1 MTIKIIG
8 YDGMDWIELDHIKVC
23 MLW

>member
-8 YDGMDWIELDHIKVC
+8 YDGMDWIELDHSKVC
-23 MLW
+23 VFW